1 MAQMSIAGPR
11 VLLRRLREIMA
22 EPESA
27 QSRLDKTVRII
38 AANMVAEVCS
48 VYLMRAGSWLE
59 LFATEGLNP
68 GAVHQTRLRVG
79 EGLVGEIARTAEP
92 LSLSDAQAHPL
103 FAYRPETGEDPY
115 RSLMGVPILRYGR
128 VVGVVV
134 VQNQTMRHY
143 TEEEIEALQTVAMV
157 LAEMVAAEEL
167 VDPAELHEAEL
178 EDRLP
183 RRLDGLPLASGI
195 AIGRAVLHEPRVEV
209 TRLIAEDL
217 EEERRRLEEAVAA
230 VRAAV
235 DRMLHS
241 PAFSLGGEHREILE
255 AYRMFANDHGWLMR
269 MREAIASGLT
279 AEAAVER
286 VQVETRARLMRATDP
301 YLRERLHD
309 LEDLANR
316 LLRQLAGKARTAAY
330 EQLGEDA
337 IVVARNMGPAELLD
351 YDPAK
356 LRGIVLEE
364 GSATSH
370 VAIVARALDLPL
382 VGGLDGILEWI
393 EPDDP
398 LVVDGDSG
406 DVYLR
411 PSSDIL
417 QAYQEKIA
425 LRAQQQAQFAALRE
439 LPSVTRDG
447 VVVDL
452 AINAGLLLE
461 LPHLKESG
469 ACGIGLFRTELQF
482 MISATFPRLT
492 AQTALYRQVLDA
504 AEPRPVVFR
513 TLDIGGDKVLP
524 YLATMREQNPALG
537 WRAIRIALD
546 RPVLL
551 RYQIRA
557 LLAAAA
563 GRDLNV
569 MFPLVAEIEE
579 FIEARALV
587 EREIERLRRFG
598 RPLPRQIRVGTMLE
612 VPALAWR
619 IKVLLPH
626 IDFVSVG
633 SNDLL
638 QFFFACDRENPR
650 LAGRYDLLS
659 PSLLSLLHH
668 VVRACQAAGVPVSI
682 CGEQAGRPLEAMAL
696 VGIGFRTISMPS
708 AAVGPVKR
716 MIRSL
721 SVTEI
726 EAYIGSLLD
735 LPDRSLRPRLEA
747 FAREK
752 GIFV

>member
-1 MAQMSIAGPR
+1 
-11 VLLRRLREIMA
+11 
-22 EPESA
+22 
-27 QSRLDKTVRII
+27 
-38 AANMVAEVCS
+38 
-48 VYLMRAGSWLE
+48 
-59 LFATEGLNP
+59 
-68 GAVHQTRLRVG
+68 
-79 EGLVGEIARTAEP
+79 
-92 LSLSDAQAHPL
+92 
-103 FAYRPETGEDPY
+103 
-115 RSLMGVPILRYGR
+115 
-128 VVGVVV
+128 
-134 VQNQTMRHY
+134 
-143 TEEEIEALQTVAMV
+143 
-157 LAEMVAAEEL
+157 MVAAEEL

-183 RRLDGLPLASGI
+183 RRLNGLPLASGI

-217 EEERRRLEEAVAA
+217 EEERRRLDEAVSAM
-230 VRAAV
+230 RAAV

-241 PAFSLGGEHREILE
+241 PAFALGGEHREILE

-269 MREAIASGLT
+269 MREAITSGLT

-286 VQVETRARLMRATDP
+286 VQVETRARLMRVTDP

-316 LLRQLAGKARTAAY
+316 LLRQLAGKVRTAAY

-411 PSSDIL
+411 PSLDIL

-447 VVVDL
+447 VAVDL

-461 LPHLKESG
+461 LPHLAESG

-482 MISATFPRLT
+482 MISATFPRLA
-492 AQTALYRQVLDA
+492 AQTALYRQVIEA

-524 YLATMREQNPALG
+524 YLTTMREQNPALG

-557 LLAAAA
+557 LLAATVA
-563 GRDLNV
+563 RDLNV
-569 MFPLVAEIEE
+569 MFPLVAEVEE
-579 FIEARALV
+579 FIQARALV
-587 EREIERLRRFG
+587 EREVERLRRFG
-598 RPLPRQIRVGTMLE
+598 RPLPRRIRVGTMLE

-619 IKVLLPH
+619 INTLLPYT
-626 IDFVSVG
+626 DFVSVG

-668 VVRACQAAGVPVSI
+668 VVRACQAHDVPVSI

-696 VGIGFRTISMPS
+696 LGLGFRAISMPP

-721 SVTEI
+721 SVAEI
-726 EAYIGSLLD
+726 ESYIGGLLD
-735 LPDRSLRPRLEA
+735 LPDRSLRPQLEA
-747 FAREK
+747 FARTK